1 MPAPGLISTLPP
13 AADVLTP
20 PLTVMAP
27 PAPAPFDAIA
37 SAMSEPAPEVMS
49 TVPPVTLYAVGAV
62 IVYAVSETNKA
73 LAPADV
79 FSRT

>member
-49 TVPPVTLYAVGAV
+49 TEPPVTLNDVAA
-62 IVYAVSETNKA
+62 VYAVVAAVT
-73 LAPADV
+73 V
-79 FSRT
+79 